1 MRKRLLTAA
10 LTLALLSAP
19 ALALTLS
26 EARQQ
31 GRVGE
36 TLNGYLAPLRQD
48 KETLALVKQINAAR
62 SESYQQL
69 ADDNN
74 LPVDE
79 VAKMAG
85 QKLVA
90 RAQPGSTSRIERP
103 VAAQIISDSACGIPR
118 GDAKALLK
126 GGGEMAVVAEAPAVA
141 DPRQLFI
148 VMNIL

>member
-74 LPVDE
+74 LPVE
-79 VAKMAG
+79 NGRAEAG
-85 QKLVA
+85 GPRAA
-90 RAQPGSTSRIERP
+90 RGVRPGIERP
-103 VAAQIISDSACGIPR
+103 VAAQIISDSACGIPP
-118 GDAKALLK
+118 G
-126 GGGEMAVVAEAPAVA
+126 
-141 DPRQLFI
+141 
-148 VMNIL
+148 

>member
-1 MRKRLLTAA
+1 MRKRLLSAA

-85 QKLVA
+85 QKAGGPRAA
-90 RAQPGSTSRIERP
+90 RGVRPGIERP
-103 VAAQIISDSACGIPR
+103 VAAQIISDSACGIPP
-118 GDAKALLK
+118 G
-126 GGGEMAVVAEAPAVA
+126 
-141 DPRQLFI
+141 
-148 VMNIL
+148 

>member
-103 VAAQIISDSACGIPR
+103 VAAQIISDSACGIPP
-118 GDAKALLK
+118 G
-126 GGGEMAVVAEAPAVA
+126 
-141 DPRQLFI
+141 
-148 VMNIL
+148 